1 VRVLGALIV
10 SAVLWSQAWAQTG
23 RPKVPGHTRAVPE
36 DPGQRANEVE
46 RRTRDEQRRQDEQG
60 RHAQQDARFRVRRIR
75 FNPAERVRLRAWAV
89 TKRPPPLQV
98 RPPFRNGRS
107 GRPGGAPTAPRGR
120 FRVRT
125 PESFG
130 RIPPARASSIRTG
143 SPNLRIEFRPPGKR
157 SPP

>member
-1 VRVLGALIV
+1 MRVLGALIV
-10 SAVLWSQAWAQTG
+10 SVVLLPQARAQTG
-23 RPKVPGHTRAVPE
+23 GPKVPGHTRAAAV
-36 DPGQRANEVE
+36 DPGLRANEVE
-46 RRTRDEQRRQDEQG
+46 RRTRDEQRRQDEVA
-60 RHAQQDARFRVRRIR
+60 RRAQQDARFRVRRIR

-89 TKRPPPLQV
+89 TRRPPILQV

-125 PESFG
+125 PEGFG

-143 SPNLRIEFRPPGKR
+143 SPNLRVVFRPPGKP
-157 SPP
+157 SP